1 VTDRPEL
8 AVVLLAMNWP
18 GYQSLALPYLSAYAM
33 AESRLSGRVG
43 IINMDLTSDMDPWWV
58 AYRVLRK
65 EPDVVGFSATCW
77 NARAMC
83 EVCTI
88 IKAARPE
95 TFIVAGGPE
104 VGPRAEQVL
113 ADHPHIDAVVRG
125 EGEETF
131 AELLHVLLKKKS
143 PWRVEGVT
151 ARKDGEV
158 VSAPDRPLIPNLD
171 SIPSPY
177 LSGQLIPNTSTAYIE
192 TYRGCPYHCGYC
204 YEGKGYGR
212 IRHFSPER
220 VAADVDFV
228 ANAPGVREF
237 SFIDPVFNLTDDGLR
252 TLTQILEPHARRGI
266 RLHTIEVD
274 IERVDDEQAA
284 LMARAGVVSVETG
297 PQSVG
302 AAALEACRRRFDP
315 ERFAAGVQALKRQN
329 ISVECDFIIGLPYD
343 TMDDVLEGLHFA
355 LSIDPGKIQLSSLHV
370 LPGTDLWDR
379 AEELGIVFNPEPPHE
394 VIRTTAMDFAEL
406 RRAEVLGQ
414 AVADHYRARV
424 ERRRIDDA
432 SSGA

>member
-1 VTDRPEL
+1 VSRPDL

-18 GYQSLALPYLSAYAM
+18 GYQSLALAYLSGYAL
-33 AESRLSGRVG
+33 ADPRLTGRVG

-77 NARAMC
+77 NARALC

-88 IKAARPE
+88 IKAARPD

-104 VGPRAEQVL
+104 VGPIAEQVL
-113 ADHPHIDAVVRG
+113 SEHQHIDAVVRG

-131 AELLHVLLKKKS
+131 AELLHVLLKKRS
-143 PWRVEGVT
+143 PWKVEGVT
-151 ARKDGEV
+151 ARSDGEI
-158 VSAPDRPLIPNLD
+158 VSAPDRPLIADLD

-177 LSGQLIPNTSTAYIE
+177 LSGQLVPNQSTAYIE

-204 YEGKGYGR
+204 YEGKGYDR

-220 VAADVDFV
+220 VAADIDFV

-237 SFIDPVFNLTDDGLR
+237 SFVDPVFNLTEDGTR
-252 TLTQILEPHARRGI
+252 RITAMLEPYAERGLQ
-266 RLHTIEVD
+266 LHTIEVD

-284 LMARAGVVSVETG
+284 LMAAAGVRSVETG

-302 AAALEACRRRFDP
+302 AAALEACRRKFDR
-315 ERFAAGVQALKRQN
+315 ERFAAGVAALKRHG
-329 ISVECDFIIGLPYD
+329 ISVECDLIIGLPYD
-343 TMDDVLEGLHFA
+343 TMDDVLDGLRFCLA
-355 LSIDPGKIQLSSLHV
+355 VDPGKIQLSSLHV
-370 LPGTDLWDR
+370 LPGTDLWHR
-379 AEELGIVFNPEPPHE
+379 AEELGLVYNPQPPHE
-394 VIRTTAMDFAEL
+394 IIRTSSMDFAEL

-414 AVADHYRARV
+414 ALAGHYRARV
-424 ERRRIDDA
+424 K
-432 SSGA
+432 